1 MTIEVRTG
9 DLLEAEVDAL
19 VNTVNCVGVMGKGIA
34 LQFKRRFPDNF
45 RQYERACKAGEV
57 RLGEMFVVP
66 LEELG
71 DRQWIVNFP
80 TKGHWKANSKLSD
93 ISAGLDSLIQVI
105 RRLGIRSIAVPPL
118 GAGNG
123 GLHWPDVERLIRSKF
138 AEMPD
143 VSVYLYAPTPGHRAV
158 HPARVRMTWGRAALV
173 RLLEAYAARRRAIE
187 PWEAER
193 GASALEIQ
201 KLMYF
206 ASLLEPK
213 LKLRFAQGK
222 YGPYSDQVRHL
233 MQEMEGTF
241 TEGFGDGNDRVLAL
255 QPVAATAEGSR
266 RAREVASEDLDREL
280 VDPTLRL
287 TSGFEGA
294 YELELLAS
302 VHWVVA
308 NQGARD
314 AATASELV
322 RGWTERKGRLF
333 TDAHVAAAMSH
344 LRDVGLIE
352 TPSTP

>member
-9 DLLEAEVDAL
+9 DLLEANVDAL
-19 VNTVNCVGVMGKGIA
+19 VNTVNCVGIMGKGIA

-45 RQYERACKAGEV
+45 RQYERACKAGQV
-57 RLGEMFVVP
+57 RLGDMFVVP
-66 LEELG
+66 LDELG

-80 TKGHWKANSKLSD
+80 TKGHWKASSKLSD
-93 ISAGLDSLIQVI
+93 IDAGLDSLIEVI
-105 RRLGIRSIAVPPL
+105 RRLGIQSIALPPL

-123 GLHWPDVERLIRSKF
+123 GLHWPDVERLIRAKF
-138 AEMPD
+138 AHVPD
-143 VSVYLYAPTPGHRAV
+143 VLVHLYAPTPGHRKV
-158 HPARVRMTWGRAALV
+158 QPARVRMTWGRATLV
-173 RLLEAYAARRRAIE
+173 RLLEAYAERRRALE
-187 PWEAER
+187 PWEDER

-206 ASLLEPK
+206 ASLIEPK
-213 LKLRFAQGK
+213 LALRFVQGK

-266 RAREVASEDLDREL
+266 RARELASEDLDRQL

-287 TSGFEGA
+287 TAGFEGS

-302 VHWVVA
+302 VHWVIA
-308 NQGARD
+308 NQGAD
-314 AATASELV
+314 DTATATELV

-333 TDAHVAAAMSH
+333 TDSHVAAAMAH

-352 TPSTP
+352 NAS